1 MRSLFCRTRRRAV
14 VVFVLFALTS
24 PPVFA
29 GGDQEAASGAAGD
42 AAMESEEGQEPLSV
56 FVSVLPQQY
65 FLERIAG
72 ERAEVTV
79 LVPAGSPPATYDPT
93 PRQVAAIG
101 EADLWFRIGVPFENS
116 FAPEI
121 RANLPDLPIVDTRQ
135 GIDLRTLEEHSH
147 GEEDHGDEHADEHH
161 EDEHDHEHSG
171 TVDPHIWLGTEEV
184 VTQAGTIR
192 DTLIDMDPEHAEVYR
207 EGYQAFTTDIAELRS
222 ELDEILEPLRGE
234 SFFVYHP
241 SFGYFLE
248 PFGINQ
254 IAIETGGGEPTP
266 QQLQRLIERGQE
278 EDIQVVFVQPE
289 FSQTAAQRVAEALDA
304 EVIEVNPLAPDW
316 LANMR
321 RLARRIEEGLE

>member
-1 MRSLFCRTRRRAV
+1 MSLSRTSIRRLA
-14 VVFVLFALTS
+14 VVFVVLFGLTS
-24 PPVFA
+24 ASVFA

-42 AAMESEEGQEPLSV
+42 AAMENREDQEPLSV

-147 GEEDHGDEHADEHH
+147 GDESHDHA
-161 EDEHDHEHSG
+161 DEHDHEHSG

-192 DTLIDMDPEHAEVYR
+192 DTLIDMDPEHADAYR
-207 EGYQAFTTDIAELRS
+207 EGYQDFTADIAELRS
-222 ELDEILEPLRGE
+222 ELDEILEPLRGD

-248 PFGINQ
+248 PFGIDQ